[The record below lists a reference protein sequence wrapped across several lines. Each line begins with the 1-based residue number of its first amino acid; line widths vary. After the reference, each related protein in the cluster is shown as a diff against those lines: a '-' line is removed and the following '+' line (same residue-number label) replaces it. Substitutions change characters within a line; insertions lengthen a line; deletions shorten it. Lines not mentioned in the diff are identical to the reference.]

1 MIISVILSES
11 CQVEIGLVLLSS
23 ATQMK
28 FKSQVSSDDHDS
40 ENVIELCQPVKVLI
54 SPKPHKR

>member
-1 MIISVILSES
+1 M
-11 CQVEIGLVLLSS
+11 LLSS

>member
-1 MIISVILSES
+1 M
-11 CQVEIGLVLLSS
+11 LLSS

-40 ENVIELCQPVKVLI
+40 ENVIELCRPVKVLI